1 MELTQHTIQQITI
14 KAAAETVRSRF
25 IGFDGNHCAAGKKA
39 VGVSEFDGYTNK
51 NMPVHTYGVVIVE
64 AGAAILEAGTPV
76 TSDANGKAVAASELA
91 LADGAVGVTA
101 DAAAPTLTGSITPE
115 AINGYAVTTAAA
127 AGEFILVKLV

>member
-1 MELTQHTIQQITI
+1 MELTQNSLQQITI

-39 VGVSEFDGYTNK
+39 AGVSEFDGYTGK
-51 NMPVHTYGVVIVE
+51 YMPVHTYGVVIVE
-64 AGAAILEAGTPV
+64 VGAAILEAGTPV

-91 LADGAVGVTA
+91 LANGAVGVTA